1 MNTHNVNVK
10 TATPES
16 PKTWGNG
23 HLMHVANVH

>member
-16 PKTWGNG
+16 PKTWGAG
-23 HLMHVANVH
+23 HAIYLADVY